1 MASVSASHLIIF
13 VASLVIAAGVV
24 GTLTTGVERVSSSI
38 DDGSLDVSQQI
49 RMDMSVISDSGA
61 DYPNSNGN
69 VVIHVRNT
77 GSQSVPIDESEFDLV
92 LNGQFLVGGE
102 DNDFTVNDPTDPEE
116 ETVWRPGGVVEIT
129 IDPPELDTDNRLFLT
144 VNGDEELFEFEGNNN
159 E

>member
-61 DYPNSNGN
+61 DYPNNESN
-69 VVIHVRNT
+69 VDIHVRNT
-77 GSQSVPIDESEFDLV
+77 GSQSVPIEESSIDVVFNGEFLGSDRFEV
-92 LNGQFLVGGE
+92 ADANG
-102 DNDFTVNDPTDPEE
+102 DD
-116 ETVWRPGGVVEIT
+116 TVWRPGGVIRIT
-129 IDPPELDTDNRLFLT
+129 LDSPELDNDNRLFLS
-144 VNGDEELFEFEGNNN
+144 VNGDEETFEFRG
-159 E
+159 

>member
-49 RMDMSVISDSGA
+49 RMDMSVISDSGVE
-61 DYPNSNGN
+61 YPVDDEDD

-77 GSQSVPIDESEFDLV
+77 GSQSVPIEESEFDLV
-92 LNGQFLVGGE
+92 LNGQFLVGG
-102 DNDFTVNDPTDPEE
+102 DNNDFTVDDANDE
-116 ETVWRPGGVVEIT
+116 ETVWRPGGVVELRISS
-129 IDPPELDTDNRLFLT
+129 DNVNRDGDDNRLFLT
-144 VNGDEELFEFEGNNN
+144 VNGDEELFEFRGS
-159 E
+159 

>member
-61 DYPNSNGN
+61 TYNTDDSL
-69 VVIHVRNT
+69 VVHVRNT
-77 GSQSVPIDESEFDLV
+77 GSQSVPIEESAVDIVF
-92 LNGQFLVGGE
+92 NGQFLGE
-102 DNDFTVNDPTDPEE
+102 GDFTIEDANDDENE
-116 ETVWRPGGVVEIT
+116 ETVWRPGEVVEIEVT
-129 IDPPELDTDNRLFLT
+129 GADIEEGDNRFFIT
-144 VNGDEELFEFEGNNN
+144 VNGDEELFEFRGEAS
-159 E
+159 